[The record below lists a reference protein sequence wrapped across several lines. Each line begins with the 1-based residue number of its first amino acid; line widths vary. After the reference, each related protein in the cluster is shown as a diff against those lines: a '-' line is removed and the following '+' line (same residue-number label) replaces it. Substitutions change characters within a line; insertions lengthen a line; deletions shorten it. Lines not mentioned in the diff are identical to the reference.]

1 MKKAFLLIFLL
12 VLGLAGAGYGGY
24 LWWKQT
30 PEASLHRLEVS
41 FEEHDYES
49 FCQYVDVEA
58 LAGQFTDNLITVVVQ
73 SAKDSF
79 TRDDSYNERV
89 QTLEKRFVPRFRSEG
104 KSLFR
109 KAFQQVVE
117 QSSLEH
123 LNQSLGMVDG
133 NAERADLNKNL
144 DYEPESISD
153 IQREGKIALF
163 TINLTNSR
171 TNRHFELQVK
181 LKRKEDIWQIVALPN
196 LLEFMQ
202 ETLQPVVK
210 AQFAEKEREYQAR
223 QQELDPP
230 SKSTEP
236 KSTSSVLDTFAA
248 ILNQARPKTS
258 EPVGGGKPP
267 TTTPEPPP
275 QDEDEVKINSDETAS
290 FPETSPPDGV
300 FTNDHFPS
308 GRKRDAVRQ
317 TSGVTLENYKKLKFG
332 MSYQEIV
339 DILGGEGVERHSFRT
354 GQTIR
359 TSYEWRNRK
368 GTIHLMFDNQR
379 LTNKFQYGLQ

>member
-12 VLGLAGAGYGGY
+12 LLGLAGAGYGGY

-41 FEEHDYES
+41 FEEHDYER

-58 LAGQFTDNLITVVVQ
+58 LAGQFTDNLITVVIQ

-79 TRDDSYNERV
+79 TRDDSYDERV
-89 QTLEKRFVPRFRSEG
+89 QTLETKFVPRFRSEG

-133 NAERADLNKNL
+133 NASKAGLNKNL
-144 DYEPESISD
+144 DYEPESVSEIH
-153 IQREGKIALF
+153 REGKIALI
-163 TINLTNSR
+163 TINLANSR
-171 TNRHFELQVK
+171 TNRRFGLQVK
-181 LKRKEDIWQIVALPN
+181 MKQKGDAWQVVAIPN

-202 ETLQPVVK
+202 EALQPGVK

-223 QQELDPP
+223 QQESDPP
-230 SKSTEP
+230 PKSTEP

-258 EPVGGGKPP
+258 EPVGGGKPN
-267 TTTPEPPP
+267 TTFDPP
-275 QDEDEVKINSDETAS
+275 QDEDEAESDSDEMAS
-290 FPETSPPDGV
+290 SPETSPPDGV

-308 GRKRDAVRQ
+308 GWKRNAVRQ
-317 TSGVTLENYKKLKFG
+317 SSGVTLENYKKLRFG
-332 MSYQEIV
+332 MSYQETV
-339 DILGGEGVERHSFRT
+339 DILGVEGIEQSSFRT
-354 GQTIR
+354 GRGIR
-359 TSYEWRNRK
+359 TSYEWRNQK
-368 GTIHLMFDNQR
+368 GTIHLTFDNRR
-379 LTNKFQYGLQ
+379 LTNKFQVGLQ